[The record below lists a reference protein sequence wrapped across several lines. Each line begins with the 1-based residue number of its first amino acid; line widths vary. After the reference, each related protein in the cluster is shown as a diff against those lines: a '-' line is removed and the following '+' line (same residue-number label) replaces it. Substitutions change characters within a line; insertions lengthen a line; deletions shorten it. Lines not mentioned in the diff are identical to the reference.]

1 MNCPSTSYTGFT
13 SPGLLLSLLLA
24 ALPAL
29 PLAAA
34 EPAPANGSAAFVA
47 ADESALA
54 DLAAVLPD
62 LRAGG
67 YVIYFRH
74 GATAQKAADNL
85 EPDFARCET
94 QRNLSEQGRAQATET
109 GKAVAALGIPV
120 GAVISSPFCRAKETA
135 QLAFGRYQVEP
146 DLYFALNVDAS
157 ERERLTLSLR
167 RMLATPPAA
176 AASNTVIIAHSAN
189 LKESTGFWPKPEGV
203 AYVFEPRGG
212 AAFVAVAKILPDDW
226 AKLSATLAQ

>member
-1 MNCPSTSYTGFT
+1 MNCPSASDTGFT
-13 SPGLLLSLLLA
+13 SPGLLLGLLLA
-24 ALPAL
+24 AWSAL
-29 PLAAA
+29 PLSAA
-34 EPAPANGSAAFVA
+34 EPAPASGGAASAA

-74 GATAQKAADNL
+74 GVTDQKVADDL
-85 EPDFARCET
+85 EPDFARCAT
-94 QRNLSEQGRAQATET
+94 QRNLTEQGRTQATEI

-120 GAVISSPFCRAKETA
+120 GAVISSPFCRTQETA
-135 QLAFGRYQVEP
+135 QLAFGHYQVDP
-146 DLYFALNVDAS
+146 DLYFALNVDAT
-157 ERERLTLSLR
+157 ERDRLALALR
-167 RMLATPPAA
+167 RLLATPPAA
-176 AASNTVIIAHSAN
+176 ASNTVIVAHTAN

-203 AYVFEPRGG
+203 AYVFKPGG
-212 AAFVAVAKILPDDW
+212 GDGFVAVAKVLPDDW

>member
-1 MNCPSTSYTGFT
+1 MNCPSPSFTAFT
-13 SPGLLLSLLLA
+13 SPGLLLSLFLA
-24 ALPAL
+24 ALSL

-34 EPAPANGSAAFVA
+34 APAPASGSAAFAA

-54 DLAAVLPD
+54 DLAAILPD

-74 GATAQKAADNL
+74 GVTEQKVADDL

-109 GKAVAALGIPV
+109 GKAIAALGIPV
-120 GAVISSPFCRAKETA
+120 GAVISSPYCRTKETA

-146 DLYFALNVDAS
+146 DLYFALNVDAT
-157 ERERLTLSLR
+157 ERDRLTLALR
-167 RMLATPPAA
+167 RMLATPPA

-203 AYVFEPRGG
+203 AYVFKPKGG
-212 AAFVAVAKILPDDW
+212 DGFVAVAKVLPDDW
-226 AKLSATLAQ
+226 MKLSATLAKK